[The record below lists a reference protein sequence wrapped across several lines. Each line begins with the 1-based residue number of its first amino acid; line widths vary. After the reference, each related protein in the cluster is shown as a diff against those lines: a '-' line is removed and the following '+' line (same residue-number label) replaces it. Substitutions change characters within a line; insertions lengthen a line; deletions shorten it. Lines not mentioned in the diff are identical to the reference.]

1 MRLHLFQAFDSA
13 QSAHELTLRNSEL
26 ESHLKQHVGV
36 IDTKVEQLES
46 MENKL
51 QRAVEE
57 VSTLKKRIDKYKNR
71 ESAGIADE
79 VLLEEIKTYKVRIL
93 QLVIYHHVFALD
105 QTQLS
110 LLWFQE
116 EGYSVD

>member
-1 MRLHLFQAFDSA
+1 
-13 QSAHELTLRNSEL
+13 
-26 ESHLKQHVGV
+26 
-36 IDTKVEQLES
+36 VEQLES

-79 VLLEEIKTYKVRIL
+79 VLLEEIKTYKVRI
-93 QLVIYHHVFALD
+93 
-105 QTQLS
+105 T
-110 LLWFQE
+110 
-116 EGYSVD
+116 